1 MLEFTFRFTLADET
15 STDEALIA
23 GLPQDL
29 RAIADQVAQAWP
41 GGALDASLGAQGVL
55 ARPARLDVDLA
66 HGGHARIEVHQFLTE
81 ERKGNARNADDSARR
96 HQGPEADL
104 ETQLAM
110 LTTERHW
117 QALQESRRFRE
128 MLDLAETAL
137 AAARPVAATQARRL
151 LAAFSAPFRDLQA
164 RNRSGDWASLAT
176 TPSADPYY
184 VCAVFGVGDA
194 VQRVP
199 LPQILPEAAASRRS
213 FSLPPETV
221 RLVTLLEQVVPE
233 QLDAVR
239 EAGRAY
245 LVRRRDWLSQGR
257 IGK

>member
-1 MLEFTFRFTLADET
+1 MATKT
-15 STDEALIA
+15 
-23 GLPQDL
+23 
-29 RAIADQVAQAWP
+29 
-41 GGALDASLGAQGVL
+41 
-55 ARPARLDVDLA
+55 
-66 HGGHARIEVHQFLTE
+66 
-81 ERKGNARNADDSARR
+81 
-96 HQGPEADL
+96 
-104 ETQLAM
+104 
-110 LTTERHW
+110 
-117 QALQESRRFRE
+117 
-128 MLDLAETAL
+128 
-137 AAARPVAATQARRL
+137 AATTRMTGVDCIAL
-151 LAAFSAPFRDLQA
+151 PKSDPVVA
-164 RNRSGDWASLAT
+164 AT